1 MRFALKVA
9 GDEPEVENGS
19 SVILST
25 VHSMCNFLNSLRS
38 GKANMATKVVY
49 NCVALAER
57 NS

>member
-1 MRFALKVA
+1 MA
-9 GDEPEVENGS
+9 GNEPEVENGS
-19 SVILST
+19 GVILST